1 MRTVLMKISLNNN
14 MVLNLPEIEVD
25 SAIFNTIMEKF
36 NLPDTKEVN
45 AVVKYFVEDI
55 VGMYDDLE
63 DYELFD
69 DLIKY
74 IEENIEDYEN
84 YIVYDPAWDDEWD
97 DEEEE

>member
-1 MRTVLMKISLNNN
+1 MKISLNNN
-14 MVLNLPEIEVD
+14 MVLKLPEIEVD

-36 NLPDTKEVN
+36 NLPYTKEVK

-55 VGMYDDLE
+55 VSMYDDLE

-74 IEENIEDYEN
+74 IEENIKDYEN
-84 YIVYDPAWDDEWD
+84 YIVYDPA
-97 DEEEE
+97 